1 MCLFGEILGRMEN
14 IREKSGKKEVLMGVW
29 LGGGVEKNMM
39 GLRCFLFRPTEKL
52 YPQNKEKT
60 NERNS
65 LT

>member
-1 MCLFGEILGRMEN
+1 MEN

-29 LGGGVEKNMM
+29 LGGVEKNMM

-52 YPQNKEKT
+52 YPQNEEKT